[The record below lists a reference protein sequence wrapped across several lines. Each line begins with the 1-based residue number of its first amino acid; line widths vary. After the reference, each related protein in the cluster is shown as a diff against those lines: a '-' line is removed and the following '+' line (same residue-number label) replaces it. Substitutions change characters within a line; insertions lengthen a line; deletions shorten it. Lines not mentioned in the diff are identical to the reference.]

1 MTSSYNARFKKQA
14 MLNLCLHVAFF
25 VLNHHKQLHARGLCH
40 RWAFGSLR
48 VVVETYTQTKKKQT
62 YGKHQ
67 MPRNTFG
74 YISLHN
80 ITYLHSQLS
89 NARLNVV
96 QDLGQQFQTQLL
108 VSHEC
113 MHSYLLAN
121 SKRQRHAMGICS
133 IWYLWKG
140 GLLNDRFPQHQ
151 GMGEAHKHPTK
162 QAVWSCSL

>member
-14 MLNLCLHVAFF
+14 ILNLCLHVAFL
-25 VLNHHKQLHARGLCH
+25 VLNHHKQLHARRLCH
-40 RWAFGSLR
+40 RWAFWSLR
-48 VVVETYTQTKKKQT
+48 VVVETYTHTQKKKT
-62 YGKHQ
+62 YGFHQ
-67 MPRNTFG
+67 MPRNAFG
-74 YISLHN
+74 ILWIHI

-113 MHSYLLAN
+113 IHSYLLAN

-133 IWYLWKG
+133 IPLKRRTAQRSISTAG
-140 GLLNDRFPQHQ
+140 NG
-151 GMGEAHKHPTK
+151 AHKHHAITQP
-162 QAVWSCSL
+162 QYYQNGA